1 MHQTI
6 MVYRLLRHKIISK
19 LAFICPALVC
29 RTLKIRGAGKLIL
42 PWLWLILLSPLVSAD
57 EPKNLNATFEE
68 LESGVT
74 LSNED
79 LQAKIEYLKANITLA
94 DLDNYLRLQPVLC
107 WSTDAYDSDKR
118 AKGIEFAQKQLNAEI
133 IKQSPETHADLTL
146 CQAWLYQIGGRV
158 ELALTKYNQ
167 VIAQVYQLESPR
179 LIADAR
185 SLRGALYSFQGNYAQ
200 ALEDLFS
207 AQQLYDKLNLTFWSR
222 YNLAEIAT
230 SYRRFGD
237 PQTAYKYYAKLEAK
251 FIETGNLESANG
263 MVTEMAIAL
272 EELGENEAALEKY
285 LQSYRYWQQT
295 ENELAQQFVGINLA
309 GTLIKLGH
317 LDEAQKYLDDAQK
330 HVQPTHEAFYSFM
343 MLFRAQI
350 LVLQHQFT
358 AAIPFIEEAKSAF
371 ERVKNARGLTQ
382 LYKLESQIFAKLS
395 QWEHAY
401 RSLQHFDRLHNELD
415 IKLQTH
421 RTTEMQTRFN
431 TKQVETENLLLLE
444 TQKIREHE
452 LLILQQNR
460 YLQFTVIFLAIIVII
475 IISFHAYKQAQKSKL
490 LSVLALTDHLTQLA
504 NRRHTYAV
512 GEQAF
517 SEDHDVMA
525 LILFDADHFKKI
537 NDNFGHN
544 IGDKALILLART
556 SSGLMR
562 KSDLVGRVG
571 GEEFLVILPHTN
583 LEQAKEVAERL
594 VDSIAMTD
602 LSDIAQEL
610 TMTISA
616 GVAAREQDKSFSE
629 LLQRADK
636 GLYLAKSSGR
646 NCVKAG

>member
-1 MHQTI
+1 MI
-6 MVYRLLRHKIISK
+6 
-19 LAFICPALVC
+19 
-29 RTLKIRGAGKLIL
+29 
-42 PWLWLILLSPLVSAD
+42 ILLSPLVLAD
-57 EPKNLNATFEE
+57 EPKNLNTTFEE

-74 LSNED
+74 LSSDD
-79 LQAKIEYLKANITLA
+79 LKTKLKYLKANITLT
-94 DLDNYLRLQPVLC
+94 DLDNYLRLQRVLC
-107 WSTDAYDSDKR
+107 WSTDAYDSAQR
-118 AKGIEFAQKQLNAEI
+118 AKGLEFAQKQLNAEI
-133 IKQSPETHADLTL
+133 IKQSPETFADLKL
-146 CQAWLYQIGGRV
+146 CRAWFYQVAGNV
-158 ELALTKYNQ
+158 DLALNEYNQ
-167 VIAQVYQLESPR
+167 VIAQAYQLESPR

-185 SLRGALYSFQGNYAQ
+185 GLRGAIYSFQGNYAL
-200 ALEDLFS
+200 ALEDLYS
-207 AQQLYDKLNLTFWSR
+207 AQQLYDDLNLAFWSR

-237 PQTAYKYYAKLEAK
+237 PHTAYKYYAKLEAK
-251 FIETGNLESANG
+251 FIETGDLESATD

-272 EELGENEAALEKY
+272 EELGENEAALKKH
-285 LQSYRYWQQT
+285 LQSYRYWQQ
-295 ENELAQQFVGINLA
+295 EKDELAQSFVAINLA
-309 GTLIKLGH
+309 GILIKLGRLDEVQKY
-317 LDEAQKYLDDAQK
+317 LDEAQK
-330 HVQPTHEAFYSFM
+330 HVLPTDEAFYSFM
-343 MLFRAQI
+343 MLFRAQFQ
-350 LVLQHQFT
+350 LLQGQPI
-358 AAIPFIEEAKSAF
+358 AAIPLIEEAKSAF
-371 ERVKNARGLTQ
+371 LRVKNTRGLTQ
-382 LYKLESQIFAKLS
+382 LYMLESQVFAALF

-401 RSLQHFDRLHNELD
+401 HSLEHFNQLHNELD

-421 RTTEMQTRFN
+421 RTAEMQTRFN

-444 TQKIREHE
+444 TQQIKEHE
-452 LLILQQNR
+452 LQILQQNR

-475 IISFHAYKQAQKSKL
+475 VISLFAYKQAQKSKL
-490 LSVLALTDHLTQLA
+490 FSTLALTDHLTKLA
-504 NRRHTYAV
+504 NRRHAYTV

-517 SEDHDVMA
+517 SENHDVMA

-544 IGDKALILLART
+544 IGDKTLISLANIA
-556 SSGLMR
+556 SDLMR

-583 LEQAKEVAERL
+583 LEQATEIAERL

-616 GVAAREQDKSFSE
+616 GVAAREQDRNFSE

-646 NCVKAG
+646 NCVKSG